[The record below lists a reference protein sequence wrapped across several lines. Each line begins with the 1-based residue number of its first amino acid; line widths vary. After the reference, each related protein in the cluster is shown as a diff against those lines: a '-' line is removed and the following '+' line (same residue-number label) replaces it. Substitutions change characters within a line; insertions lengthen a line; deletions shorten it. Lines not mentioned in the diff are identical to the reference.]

1 MSIAKR
7 AAEQT
12 GSKRS
17 SKKTPTKATQKAS
30 TSNNTPKTPT
40 KRASQKAPTESAPT
54 ESPKKVGRP
63 AKPIFIEGNYLVP
76 TSRTCCV
83 TGHTTPLNRSNFAK
97 VVWPRLKEA
106 NPHLTPEEYFQNYKC
121 PAVTGGPGR
130 PPQEFAHLVAERKVA
145 TAKEKAKR
153 ASERAAAQAKR
164 AEDLAKAASA

>member
-17 SKKTPTKATQKAS
+17 SKKTPTKASQKAS
-30 TSNNTPKTPT
+30 TSPKAST
-40 KRASQKAPTESAPT
+40 KRASKKAPTESAPT
-54 ESPKKVGRP
+54 ESQKKVGRP
-63 AKPIFIEGNYLVP
+63 AKPIFIEGTYMVP

-83 TGHTTPLNRSNFAK
+83 TGHTTPLNRSNFAQ
-97 VVWPRLKEA
+97 VVWPKLKEE
-106 NPHLTPEEYFQNYKC
+106 NPNLTPEEYFRNYKC

-130 PPQEFAHLVAERKVA
+130 PPQEFAHLVAERKAA

-164 AEDLAKAASA
+164 AEALAKAATA